1 MKPYRLGVL
10 ILASNIVFD
19 AVRKHHAAR
28 ETVTAAEGVELKNA
42 TPTVF
47 LSIPTISV
55 TRRGSARIL
64 LL

>member
-19 AVRKHHAAR
+19 AARKHHAAR
-28 ETVTAAEGVELKNA
+28 ETVTPVEGVELKNA

-47 LSIPTISV
+47 LSMPPIAAP
-55 TRRGSARIL
+55 RRGFR
-64 LL
+64 